1 MIEIQNAGWYTSL
14 QDLGRFGHQ
23 SLGVPISGAMD
34 LNAFNWANALLN
46 NDPNAACLEMTL
58 KGATLKFHQATHIA
72 ITGAMMPAL
81 LNFNPVKMY
90 EPIQINKGDVLQ
102 FSSTKEGCRTYLALL
117 GGLQTETVLGSKS
130 QYKGLTR
137 QHQINKKSLIPFH
150 EIPFRPKSAKI
161 KKQLIN
167 YGDLKLEAFEGPEYQ
182 LLNTTSK
189 NILKKKKFS
198 ISQNNNRMGYQ
209 LNEKISQ
216 PLPQIWTAPTLP
228 GVVQLTPDGTLIIL
242 MRDAQVTGGYPR
254 ILQLSDDALN
264 LLAQK
269 STRDQIKFEITSLP

>member
-1 MIEIQNAGWYTSL
+1 MIEIQNAGWYTTI

-23 SLGVPISGAMD
+23 SLGVPVSGAMD
-34 LNAFNWANALLN
+34 LIAFNLANRLLN
-46 NDPNAACLEMTL
+46 NDPNAACLEMTI
-58 KGATLKFHQATHIA
+58 KGPSLKFHQATHIA
-72 ITGAMMPAL
+72 ITGALMPAL

-90 EPIQINKGDVLQ
+90 EPIQINKGDILQ
-102 FSSTKEGCRTYLALL
+102 FSTTKGGCRTYLALL

-137 QHQINKKSLIPFH
+137 QHHIDKKSLIPFQ
-150 EIPFRPKSAKI
+150 EIPFPPKRAKI

-167 YGDLKLEAFEGPEYQ
+167 YGDLKLEAFEGPEYH
-182 LLNTTSK
+182 LLDTASK
-189 NILKKKKFS
+189 NTLKKKKFS
-198 ISQNNNRMGYQ
+198 ISQNNNRMGYR
-209 LNEKISQ
+209 LNEKIMQ
-216 PLPQIWTAPTLP
+216 QLPQIWTAPTLP
-228 GVVQLTPDGTLIIL
+228 GIVQLTPDGTLIIL

-269 STRDQIKFEITSLP
+269 STKDQIKFEITSLQ